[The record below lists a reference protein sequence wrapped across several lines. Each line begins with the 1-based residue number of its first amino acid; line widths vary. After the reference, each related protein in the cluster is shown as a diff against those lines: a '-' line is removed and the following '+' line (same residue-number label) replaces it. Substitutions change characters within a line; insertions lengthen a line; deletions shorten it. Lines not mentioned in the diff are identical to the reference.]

1 MRRASE
7 SADRNPSAAASPERW
22 RSGTAQLYAEPVA
35 QASEPE
41 ASEPEASEPEASP
54 PPDVPELRE
63 PEARSRVAWAAYWR

>member
-41 ASEPEASEPEASP
+41 ASEPEASP